1 MYDFRLVSAYMTLNL
16 QPRKERRPLTG
27 HPARRVYQLPT
38 ERRTPR
44 NDRSR

>member
-1 MYDFRLVSAYMTLNL
+1 MYDYRLVAAYMSLSM
-16 QPRKERRPLTG
+16 QPRKRRPLTG

-38 ERRTPR
+38 DRRTPR

>member
-1 MYDFRLVSAYMTLNL
+1 MYDLRLVSAYMTLNL
-16 QPRKERRPLTG
+16 QPKERRPLSG

-44 NDRSR
+44 NDRGR